1 MRKYRRPI
9 FYGWWLAS
17 AACIG
22 LCLGG
27 APILVF
33 SFPVFLKELVHDFH
47 TSRSAISLAFTLHNL
62 VTACSSPIIGRLI
75 DRIGARRVIL
85 PGTIIF
91 AALLIG
97 NQFLTGTIRGV
108 YVFNMLG
115 AFIGIG
121 CGPVAYSTIVSR
133 WFDRRRGAALALMML
148 GIGIGAMVM
157 PSLIHGVITAF
168 GWRAAYSLYG
178 VAMLL
183 ITFPIVAAL
192 VKDDPAEMGLLPD
205 GSPFSQTSTKEA
217 VIEGLN
223 WHEARATRTLWL
235 MVTAYFLL
243 GASVHACVIHL
254 SAMLTDRAITAQ
266 TAALANSVAGAG
278 LLLGRGG
285 SGFLLDRYFGPRL
298 AVTFCAGSAAGVL
311 ILLLGHG
318 ISTFVG
324 AFLVGLGMGA
334 EGDIIAYLT
343 SRYFGLK
350 SFGEIYGYA
359 FGAFVLAG
367 GCGALL
373 MGIGFDRTG
382 SYMLPLQ
389 GFFVAICVAIILFSR
404 LGPYRYG
411 VRELSD
417 TDTAKTLS
425 ATAS

>member
-9 FYGWWLAS
+9 FYGWWLAI

-22 LCLGG
+22 LCIGG
-27 APILVF
+27 PPILVF
-33 SFPVFLKELVHDFH
+33 SFPVFLKALVEDFH

-62 VTACSSPIIGRLI
+62 VSALACPIFGRLI
-75 DRIGARRVIL
+75 DRIGPRRVIL
-85 PGTIIF
+85 PCTIAL

-97 NQFLTGTIRGV
+97 NRFLTGSVRGI
-108 YVFNMLG
+108 YIFNILG

-121 CGPVAYSTIVSR
+121 CGPIAYSSVISR
-133 WFDRRRGAALALMML
+133 WFDRRRGVALALMML

-157 PSLIHGVITAF
+157 PSLIHRVITAF

-183 ITFPIVAAL
+183 IAFPVVATL

-205 GSPFSQTSTKEA
+205 GRPFTQTSSKQGT
-217 VIEGLN
+217 VEGLS
-223 WHEARATRTLWL
+223 WREARATATFWT

-254 SAMLTDRAITAQ
+254 SAMLTDRGITPQ
-266 TAALANSVAGAG
+266 TAALASSIAGAG

-298 AVTFCAGSAAGVL
+298 AVGFCIGSAAGVL
-311 ILLLGHG
+311 TLLLGHG

-324 AFLVGLGMGA
+324 AFLVGVGMGA

-350 SFGEIYGYA
+350 SFAEIYGYA
-359 FGAFVLAG
+359 FAAFVLAG

-382 SYMLPLQ
+382 SYTLALQ

-404 LGPYRYG
+404 LGPYRYA
-411 VRELSD
+411 VRERTEGD
-417 TDTAKTLS
+417 ATKTLS